1 MSPEV
6 ALLHEVWDSVR
17 THIAVKERLPEAE
30 RLLRMFEEHIDMSDI
45 EENAHEFDKVMKAAI
60 ISFYDEGFDE
70 DEDDDEYSEY

>member
-17 THIAVKERLPEAE
+17 THIAIKERLSEAE
-30 RLLRMFEEHIDMSDI
+30 RLLRMFEEHIDLSDI

-60 ISFYDEGFDE
+60 VSYYDEGYE
-70 DEDDDEYSEY
+70 EDDEQDEYSEY

>member
-1 MSPEV
+1 
-6 ALLHEVWDSVR
+6 
-17 THIAVKERLPEAE
+17 
-30 RLLRMFEEHIDMSDI
+30 MFEEHIDMSDI